1 MLGTLHALFV
11 IVNYKTNFNEM
22 KFSILLLISII
33 LASMD
38 ATNLEVMKKEGIQQ
52 NTEKRCVSNL
62 CILLFFSN
70 NLLWFVKSFQ
80 QSKLYFKQRN
90 YNRNFCTKKSLSS
103 KNSSKEIGQNFGK
116 IAQFNL
122 EIQNGVLNVK
132 PIKIIT
138 SFVHDMSRKAL
149 TKL

>member
-33 LASMD
+33 LTSVY
-38 ATNLEVMKKEGIQQ
+38 ATNQEVMEKEGIQQ

-62 CILLFFSN
+62 CILLFSN

-116 IAQFNL
+116 IAQLKL

-132 PIKIIT
+132 RIKIIT
-138 SFVHDMSRKAL
+138 SFVHEMSRKAL